1 MTAFFRVRRFT
12 RRTRLVSSLLTV
24 SLARLQMGATQPCG
38 ALPRSEQLAVAQTAE
53 LPEGFGLK
61 PLSTRTEARLCV
73 YCLVR
78 NAGFEPATNRVEVD
92 SSTTELKTPVPLRR
106 ARLSRFIAF
115 WATKYNTPNVVH
127 LPAT

>member
-1 MTAFFRVRRFT
+1 
-12 RRTRLVSSLLTV
+12 
-24 SLARLQMGATQPCG
+24 MGATQPCG
-38 ALPRSEQLAVAQTAE
+38 ALPRSEQLAAVQTAE

-73 YCLVR
+73 YNLVR
-78 NAGFEPATNRVEVD
+78 SAGFEPATNRVEVD
-92 SSTTELKTPVPLRR
+92 SSATELKTLVPLRR
-106 ARLSRFIAF
+106 ARLSRFAAF